1 MQICYLLNFNN
12 YYNREYKK
20 LNTVWDYEPYIK
32 YNWTNVNFNPGDG
45 ITTTIPV
52 NSDVEANYFILSE
65 GMGPGLAGEEIIIN
79 MRGGNHH
86 LLLFKKGV
94 IYANMLSIKL

>member
-1 MQICYLLNFNN
+1 MQICYLLNYNN

-20 LNTVWDYEPYIK
+20 LNTIWDYEPYIK
-32 YNWTNVNFNPGDG
+32 YTWTNVNFNPGDG

-52 NSDVEANYFILSE
+52 NYDGEVNYFILSE
-65 GMGPGLAGEEIIIN
+65 GIGPGLAGEEIIIT

-86 LLLFKKGV
+86 LLSLRKE
-94 IYANMLSIKL
+94 ISNANMLLIKL